1 MGDDFPAEILDI
13 PNLVYLDISGMK
25 FGALPESI
33 DRLSML
39 QTLVA
44 SRNDLVALPESLG
57 NLTRLKKLF
66 VNKNDLTG
74 LPNSLAMC
82 MELKTV
88 DLKGNPV
95 PADELDRIQQMFG
108 EGVKVKSD

>member
-1 MGDDFPAEILDI
+1 MWRSMGQYTAIWGGTGRGRGDI
-13 PNLVYLDISGMK
+13 GGDKVVVT
-25 FGALPESI
+25 AAA
-33 DRLSML
+33 
-39 QTLVA
+39 V
-44 SRNDLVALPESLG
+44 VALPESLG

-74 LPNSLAMC
+74 VPNSLAMC